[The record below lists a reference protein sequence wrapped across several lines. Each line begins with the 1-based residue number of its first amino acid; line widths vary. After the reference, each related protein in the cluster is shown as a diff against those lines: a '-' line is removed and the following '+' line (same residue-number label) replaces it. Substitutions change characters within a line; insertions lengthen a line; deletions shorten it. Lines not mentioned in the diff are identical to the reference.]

1 MREEQWLRGEERRA
15 EEGAEQSRAEQ
26 REEFGEDEKR
36 REEHSRVEIS

>member
-15 EEGAEQSRAEQ
+15 EEGAEQ